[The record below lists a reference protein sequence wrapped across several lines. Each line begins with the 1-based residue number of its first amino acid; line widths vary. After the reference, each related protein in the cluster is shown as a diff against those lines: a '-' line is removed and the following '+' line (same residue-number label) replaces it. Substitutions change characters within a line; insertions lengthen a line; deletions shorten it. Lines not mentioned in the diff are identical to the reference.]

1 MALIPAVTAAVAGTL
16 VTYTAAAGGGD
27 TVQFTTNTEFRVKN
41 GSGSSMTVTVVIP
54 GNTEFGQAAP
64 DLPVVVAAGAERA
77 ILLTRGMVDTS
88 TGLISITY
96 SLATSVTVAVVQV
109 P

>member
-1 MALIPAVTAAVAGTL
+1 
-16 VTYTAAAGGGD
+16 
-27 TVQFTTNTEFRVKN
+27 
-41 GSGSSMTVTVVIP
+41 
-54 GNTEFGQAAP
+54 
-64 DLPVVVAAGAERA
+64 VVAAGAERA